1 MSEIT
6 YTVKGMHCQSC
17 VANVTEAVS
26 ELAGVAAVDVTLD
39 DDRVVVR
46 GDSLDDDVIRATIV
60 AAGYVPA

>member
-1 MSEIT
+1 MSQIT

-26 ELAGVAAVDVTLD
+26 ELPGVAAVDVTLA

-46 GDSLDDDVIRATIV
+46 GDDLDDDVIRATIA
-60 AAGYVPA
+60 AAGYAPA